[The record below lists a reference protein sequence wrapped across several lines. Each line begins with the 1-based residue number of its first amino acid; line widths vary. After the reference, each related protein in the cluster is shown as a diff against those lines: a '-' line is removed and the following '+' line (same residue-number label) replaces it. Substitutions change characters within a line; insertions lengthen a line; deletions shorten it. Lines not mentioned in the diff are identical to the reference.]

1 MKFGELESIK
11 TSAPYIERD
20 LIWHNIGKSKF
31 LNILKRALTLALIFF
46 ISFTLLLPANA
57 IRSLGPLY
65 ALIEDQVAG
74 INFLSVLLVT
84 YFSTSIT
91 LLINNIVIPSL
102 IQLFQYFEDYTLESS
117 KLTSLIRR
125 VFIFML
131 INFTIAPLTEIN
143 VVTYL
148 TFNTFTDLSKT
159 I

>member
-65 ALIEDQVAG
+65 ALI
-74 INFLSVLLVT
+74 
-84 YFSTSIT
+84 
-91 LLINNIVIPSL
+91 
-102 IQLFQYFEDYTLESS
+102 
-117 KLTSLIRR
+117 
-125 VFIFML
+125 
-131 INFTIAPLTEIN
+131 
-143 VVTYL
+143 
-148 TFNTFTDLSKT
+148 
-159 I
+159 